1 MKKQFLMVAMLIG
14 MFTTAQS
21 FAQVAEE
28 TKVDGPKGERPKRED
43 MFTKLDSDA
52 DGKLSQA
59 EIEKS
64 DKKFLKENFVT
75 IDTNKD
81 NFIDKAELKAY
92 RDNRKAEKQSKAKS

>member
-1 MKKQFLMVAMLIG
+1 MVAMLIG

-21 FAQVAEE
+21 FAQEIKE
-28 TKVDGPKGERPKRED
+28 TQLERPKSDKLKRED
-43 MFTKLDSDA
+43 MFTKLDADA

-81 NFIDKAELKAY
+81 NFIDRQELKAY
-92 RDNRKAEKQSKAKS
+92 RDSRRAEKLSKEKSK